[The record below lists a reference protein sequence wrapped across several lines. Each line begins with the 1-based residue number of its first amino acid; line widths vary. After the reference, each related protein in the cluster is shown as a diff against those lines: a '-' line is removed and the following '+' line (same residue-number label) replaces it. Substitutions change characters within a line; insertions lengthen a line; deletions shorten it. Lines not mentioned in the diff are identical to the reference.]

1 VLLEEHRAELAEA
14 VGAVDQDAEDLVALL
29 YRE

>member
-14 VGAVDQDAEDLVALL
+14 VWAVDQDAEDLVALL